1 MNERDIAALKA
12 DWTQFCD
19 QNAKDDWAALAAR
32 IAAPAPKK
40 SARRWIF
47 ATSLVAAAAAI
58 MLVCL
63 PILNAWRS
71 VTADKNN
78 SGDAPMS
85 PDDGHY
91 ENMDGVFDASTTAP
105 SRGEDI
111 NYGGEHGSDK
121 NNGNGDNGNANGGTP
136 STTVATAPTEN
147 NAAVGGGYG
156 GSYVYVNGEKH
167 LGENLFSYYLYENFT
182 EDDTKELN
190 AEIAAEINGTH
201 YAYTGASL
209 QRRILALNIPRE
221 KIEEIN
227 ESSKKMYAGH
237 KQYDRLVFTD
247 EEINDMYTLT
257 REEYNQKYKAP
268 TAAIIGAVLYP
279 FNWFVENPVEIWMQH
294 PFTLE
299 QIEEVF
305 ENGKKA
311 NFPEKYLDEFEKKLS
326 DYIAAL
332 AM

>member
-1 MNERDIAALKA
+1 MKKLIALLLGALLLFNIVACAVPVEDTDSTTTTNTVTTTAQSKVTESTTTT
-12 DWTQFCD
+12 TQ
-19 QNAKDDWAALAAR
+19 
-32 IAAPAPKK
+32 
-40 SARRWIF
+40 
-47 ATSLVAAAAAI
+47 
-58 MLVCL
+58 
-63 PILNAWRS
+63 S
-71 VTADKNN
+71 VT
-78 SGDAPMS
+78 STP
-85 PDDGHY
+85 
-91 ENMDGVFDASTTAP
+91 TTA
-105 SRGEDI
+105 SS
-111 NYGGEHGSDK
+111 NSSD
-121 NNGNGDNGNANGGTP
+121 NVEGQ
-136 STTVATAPTEN
+136 
-147 NAAVGGGYG
+147 GGGYG
-156 GSYVYVNGEKH
+156 SSYVYVNGEKH

-190 AEIAAEINGTH
+190 AEIASEINGTH

-237 KQYDRLVFTD
+237 KQYNRLVFTD

-257 REEYNQKYKAP
+257 REEYNKKYKAP

-279 FNWFVENPVEIWMQH
+279 FNWFVENPIEIWMQH

-311 NFPEKYLDEFEKKLS
+311 NFPEKYLDEFEKKLN
-326 DYIAAL
+326 DYIAAVG
-332 AM
+332 AQAVE